1 MRVGVLF
8 SGGKDSCYT
17 IMKAR
22 EQNFDIEHLIT
33 LIPRSDESWLFHHP
47 CIQWTSLQAEAMDLP
62 ILTYNI
68 TGQGEEE
75 KVELKRH
82 LREVKKRFGIDGIAA
97 GAIASQYQKKRI
109 EETAK
114 YLGMECF
121 TPLWGL
127 DPLQLLHDQL
137 MSGLNPVIVAV
148 AALGL
153 DQKWLGRKLDRE
165 AIKELILLKDKYGV
179 NLSGE
184 GGEYETF
191 VLDGP
196 LFKKRLVVRDFHKIW
211 LGDRGRLEDGFAEL
225 VEKK

>member
-33 LIPRSDESWLFHHP
+33 FIPRSDESWLFHHP

-75 KVELKRH
+75 KDELKRH
-82 LREVKKRFGIDGIAA
+82 LGEVKKRFGIDGIAA

-109 EETAK
+109 EETAR

-153 DQKWLGRKLDRE
+153 GQKWLGRKLDQE
-165 AIKELILLKDKYGV
+165 AIKELILLRDKYGV

-211 LGDRGRLEDGFAEL
+211 LGDRGHLEDGFAEL